1 MMCRKGLRNMN
12 QNKKKNELERAKWI
26 KYFDSIKAH
35 LILNKLRGKHEP
47 KSEENENGE
56 SPTTE
61 S

>member
-1 MMCRKGLRNMN
+1 MN